1 MQANLVIPGPA
12 HTVGL
17 AVGMP
22 ASAMRVRST
31 GRPVGGD
38 MGVFRHRSCL
48 AHALPRCAH
57 IGM

>member
-1 MQANLVIPGPA
+1 V
-12 HTVGL
+12 TVD
-17 AVGMP
+17 VRTRFEP
-22 ASAMRVRST
+22 YYRPSAMRVRSA

-57 IGM
+57 IGRTARLAA